1 MWAPKELIDV
11 LVLVYPMTS
20 LNQEILESTLKK
32 ANDLL
37 LNYGDKT
44 PCYIE
49 IGIGN
54 TQSLI
59 LRRNECKQPPEWRII
74 NYDSYESV
82 HSQFTRG
89 YMHIF
94 IPKTF

>member
-1 MWAPKELIDV
+1 MA
-11 LVLVYPMTS
+11 S
-20 LNQEILESTLKK
+20 LNPQDIDSTLKK
-32 ANDLL
+32 ANELL

-49 IGIGN
+49 IGIEN
-54 TQSLI
+54 THSI
-59 LRRNECKQPPEWRII
+59 IVRRAGQQHKVEWRII
-74 NYDSYESV
+74 NYDSYDTS
-82 HSQFTRG
+82 HNQFTRG

>member
-1 MWAPKELIDV
+1 
-11 LVLVYPMTS
+11 MTS
-20 LNQEILESTLKK
+20 LNPQDVEFALKR

-44 PCYIE
+44 PCYCE
-49 IGIGN
+49 IGVEN
-54 TQSLI
+54 THSVI
-59 LRRNECKQPPEWRII
+59 VRRAGQQHKVEWRII
-74 NYDSYESV
+74 NYDSYDAQ
-82 HSQFTRG
+82 HMQFTHG

>member
-1 MWAPKELIDV
+1 VPKALIDV
-11 LVLVYPMTS
+11 LVLVHTMTS
-20 LNQEILESTLKK
+20 LNQHEIETTIQK
-32 ANDLL
+32 ASNLL
-37 LNYGDKT
+37 LKYGDKT

-54 TQSLI
+54 THSLI
-59 LRRNECKQPPEWRII
+59 LRRIECQQNPEWRII